1 MATNDEAIRDVVVID
16 QRVVRLD
23 EEGNEVVAVRLST
36 GAIYVPIRPLCATL
50 GLEASGQIQRIR
62 RREALAEMLRTIP
75 IPTAGG
81 TQDLAC
87 IHVEAVP
94 LWLSGVDTA
103 RVKEEL
109 RAKLVDFQ
117 RWARSRIAEA
127 FLAEAG
133 IGPLLGPA
141 PMTTPTATEGS
152 PLDQIEAFGLALT
165 AFARQQ
171 RAFEMRYT
179 TDQEVVQGTLAH
191 LDREVTR
198 LDTRLDRAADAF
210 ATLLREVNIR
220 LDGSD
225 VITDAQASD
234 IKALIQAIA
243 KDRTPSGDKSG
254 MQYRTLWS
262 ELYRRFRVPSYAR
275 IKLSQYHDVI
285 QWLEAEQRT
294 GA

>member
-1 MATNDEAIRDVVVID
+1 MTTDDEAARTLVVID
-16 QRVVRLD
+16 QRTVRLD
-23 EEGNEVVAVRLST
+23 EEGDEVVAVRLST

-75 IPTAGG
+75 VPTAGG

-103 RVKEEL
+103 RVKEDL

-127 FLAEAG
+127 FLAESG
-133 IGPLLGPA
+133 SGSLLGPVPTTA
-141 PMTTPTATEGS
+141 PATAEES

-171 RAFEMRYT
+171 RAFELRYAD
-179 TDQEVVQGTLAH
+179 DQEVVHGALTH

-198 LDTRLDRAADAF
+198 LDTRLDHAAEAF
-210 ATLLREVNIR
+210 ANLLREVNIR

-243 KDRTPSGDKSG
+243 TDRTLPGDKSG
-254 MQYRTLWS
+254 TQYRTLWS

-275 IKLSQYHDVI
+275 IKQSQYHDVI
-285 QWLEAEQRT
+285 QWLEAERRT
-294 GA
+294 GE

>member
-1 MATNDEAIRDVVVID
+1 MATNDEAIRDLVVID

-103 RVKEEL
+103 RVKEDL

-141 PMTTPTATEGS
+141 PTTAPAAMEGS

-179 TDQEVVQGTLAH
+179 TDQEVVQGALTH

-210 ATLLREVNIR
+210 ANLLREVNIR

-254 MQYRTLWS
+254 TQYRTLWS
-262 ELYRRFRVPSYAR
+262 EMYRRFRVPSYAR
-275 IKLSQYHDVI
+275 IKQSQYHDVI

-294 GA
+294 GE

>member
-1 MATNDEAIRDVVVID
+1 MATNDEAIRDLVVID

-103 RVKEEL
+103 RVTEDL

-141 PMTTPTATEGS
+141 PTTAPVAMEGS

-171 RAFEMRYT
+171 RAFEMRYA
-179 TDQEVVQGTLAH
+179 TDQEVVQGALTH

-294 GA
+294 GE

>member
-1 MATNDEAIRDVVVID
+1 MATNDEAVRDLAVID

-103 RVKEEL
+103 RVKEDL

-141 PMTTPTATEGS
+141 PMTTPAATEGS

-179 TDQEVVQGTLAH
+179 TDQEVVQGALTH

-234 IKALIQAIA
+234 IKSLIQAIA

-294 GA
+294 GE

>member
-275 IKLSQYHDVI
+275 IKLSQYHRI
-285 QWLEAEQRT
+285 ASREK
-294 GA
+294 

>member
-1 MATNDEAIRDVVVID
+1 M
-16 QRVVRLD
+16 
-23 EEGNEVVAVRLST
+23 
-36 GAIYVPIRPLCATL
+36 
-50 GLEASGQIQRIR
+50 
-62 RREALAEMLRTIP
+62 
-75 IPTAGG
+75 
-81 TQDLAC
+81 
-87 IHVEAVP
+87 
-94 LWLSGVDTA
+94 SGVDTA
-103 RVKEEL
+103 RVKEDL

-133 IGPLLGPA
+133 IGPLLGPV
-141 PMTTPTATEGS
+141 PTTAPTATEGS

-179 TDQEVVQGTLAH
+179 TDQEVVQGALTH

-210 ATLLREVNIR
+210 ANLLREVNIR

-254 MQYRTLWS
+254 TQYRTLWS
-262 ELYRRFRVPSYAR
+262 EMYRRFRVPSYAR
-275 IKLSQYHDVI
+275 IKQSQYHDVI

-294 GA
+294 DE